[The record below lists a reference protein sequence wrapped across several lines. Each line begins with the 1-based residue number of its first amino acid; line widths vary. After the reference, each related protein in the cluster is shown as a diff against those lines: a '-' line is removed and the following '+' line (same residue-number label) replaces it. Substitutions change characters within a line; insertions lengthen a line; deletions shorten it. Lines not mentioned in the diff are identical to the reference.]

1 MEDSLYVPLSDGRYQ
16 PTRLTQGPWSP
27 DRQHGGPVAA
37 LLAYALESAAPDG
50 WLVPQLTVDFMRA
63 VPLAELAVRTEIVRD
78 GRRARCVS
86 ASLAYQEQVCARA
99 RAWQV
104 APGRSPQGGED
115 AGAGSNPPRL
125 PQESSYGRAR
135 FRFGFQQAVEL
146 RFVRG
151 SFRAHGPAAAWARL
165 VVPLLPGRPASPLQ
179 RTAALADFGSGISA
193 LVDVD
198 TWGYHN
204 LDLSLHLH
212 RSPTGEWICLD
223 AASVIGPEGTGVCH
237 STLHDAAGAFGAA
250 AQSLFLTP
258 R

>member
-1 MEDSLYVPLSDGRYQ
+1 MEESLYVPLPGGRYQ

-37 LLAYALESAAPDG
+37 LLAHALESAAPGG
-50 WLVPQLTVDFMRA
+50 WLVPQLTVDFLRA
-63 VPLAELAVRTEIVRD
+63 VPLAELAVSTEVVKD
-78 GRRARCVS
+78 GRRARCMS

-104 APGRSPQGGED
+104 APGRSPCGEQ
-115 AGAGSNPPRL
+115 GAGFTPPRL

-135 FRFGFQQAVEL
+135 FRFGYQEAVEL

-165 VVPLLPGRPASPLQ
+165 LVPLLPGRPASPLQ
-179 RTAALADFGSGISA
+179 LTAAIADFGSGISA
-193 LVDVD
+193 LVDGD
-198 TWGYHN
+198 AWGYHN

-212 RSPTGEWICLD
+212 RYPAGEWICLD
-223 AASVIGPEGTGVCH
+223 AASLIGPEGTGVCR
-237 STLHDAAGAFGAA
+237 STLHDAAGVFGAG

-258 R
+258 S